1 MKPAEKP
8 AEKPARTSPS
18 GSTLAWGTYDESKPR
33 TRLMLGALRD
43 AGLLGATRHADI
55 WSAVVDKSQLR
66 DPKALLGISWRW
78 LSSYARLLAGLARS
92 GEHDVVFVGYLGQL
106 DVLVAWPLCRLR
118 HQTIVWDAFISL
130 YDTVVDDRKMVGK
143 GSIPA
148 RLLWA
153 WEWLA
158 CRAADVVVLDT
169 EAHAAYFR
177 STFHLADDKT
187 AVVFVGAEP
196 DAFAPGVDA
205 GVAATDLSGPIT
217 VLFYGQFIPLHGIAT
232 IIEAARRSD
241 PAEVRWVLIGTGQET
256 ARVQRM
262 LDEHPIAHL
271 TWIPWVDYDALRAQ
285 IAAADVCLGIF
296 GDSDKAGRVIPNKV
310 FQILSVGK
318 PLITRDSDGIRELVD
333 DDSPGVYLVP
343 PADPAALLGAI
354 ARFRDE
360 RSRLPLPL
368 HKPLVE
374 RFSPAALARAL
385 GDVVAQATART
396 HSTTQTHSNPHSNT
410 HAPTKNR
417 PAP

>member
-1 MKPAEKP
+1 MNGPTP
-8 AEKPARTSPS
+8 
-18 GSTLAWGTYDESKPR
+18 STLAWGTYDESKPR

-43 AGLLGATRHADI
+43 AGLLQATRHADV

-66 DPKALLGISWRW
+66 GPRALVGVGWRW

-92 GEHDVVFVGYLGQL
+92 GAHDVVFVGYLGQL

-130 YDTVVDDRKMVGK
+130 YDTVVDDRKMVGQH
-143 GSIPA
+143 SPLA

-158 CRAADVVVLDT
+158 CRAADVVILDT

-196 DAFAPGVDA
+196 DAFAANVDA
-205 GVAATDLSGPIT
+205 DVAANGGPIT
-217 VLFYGQFIPLHGIAT
+217 VLFYGQFIPLHGIGT
-232 IIEAARRSD
+232 IIEAARCSE
-241 PAEVRWVLIGTGQET
+241 ATEVRWVLIGTGQET
-256 ARVQRM
+256 ARVQQM
-262 LDEHPIAHL
+262 LDERPVPHL
-271 TWIPWVDYDALRAQ
+271 TWIPWVDYEALRAH

-296 GDSDKAGRVIPNKV
+296 GASDKAGRVIPNKV

-333 DDSPGVYLVP
+333 DDAPGVYLVP
-343 PADPAALLGAI
+343 PADPEALLGAI
-354 ARFRDE
+354 ARFRNE
-360 RSRLPLPL
+360 RTRLPHPL
-368 HKPLVE
+368 HQPLVE

-385 GDVVAQATART
+385 RDVVDGAKAGT
-396 HSTTQTHSNPHSNT
+396 HSTKTTSTTSTTPTTKKRQTS
-410 HAPTKNR
+410 
-417 PAP
+417 